1 MPSVLVVPV
10 YVEIPSGIE
19 RAVMALESHL
29 RRAGYVFRTGE
40 PVQMNYECINPA
52 TGANR
57 PSAPFTRDYS
67 PARNSVRPG
76 PEAPRPLPSGLMQIN
91 PNPPA
96 SISAWVE
103 WPTR

>member
-52 TGANR
+52 PGVNR
-57 PSAPFTRDYS
+57 PGAEQHH
-67 PARNSVRPG
+67 G
-76 PEAPRPLPSGLMQIN
+76 QIGTGIF
-91 PNPPA
+91 P
-96 SISAWVE
+96 
-103 WPTR
+103 